1 MNAQGKIT
9 GKVTTMTSREF
20 NQHTGAAK
28 TAADSGPVV
37 ITDRGKPAYVL
48 LANAEYERLAGE
60 KSPAGERSFVSIA
73 EALADPNCDPNNDF
87 DLMDFIPPRRVD
99 SVRFS
104 FDEDE

>member
-9 GKVTTMTSREF
+9 GKITAPARVTTMTSREF

-28 TAADSGPVV
+28 TAADNGAVV

-48 LANAEYERLAGE
+48 LSNAEYERLAG
-60 KSPAGERSFVSIA
+60 KGQFISIA
-73 EALADPNCDPNNDF
+73 DALADPNATDDI

-99 SVRFS
+99 PVRFR

>member
-9 GKVTTMTSREF
+9 APVVAKAAVKVTTMTSREF

-48 LANAEYERLAGE
+48 LSNEEYERLAGKLKPMSVLE
-60 KSPAGERSFVSIA
+60 S
-73 EALADPNCDPNNDF
+73 LADTGPDGDF
-87 DLMDFIPPRRVD
+87 PYEFERLDWGSREVDFGEP
-99 SVRFS
+99 
-104 FDEDE
+104 